1 MAKRGNGEGCI
12 RQRNDKSWEGIYTCG
27 YDKNG
32 KLKRRSVYGKT
43 RGEVQKKL
51 REILNSIDTGR
62 YVEPDKITCDEWFD
76 DWLKRYLIDT
86 KESTRAQYELYLRLY
101 VRPSIGTVKLQKVSF
116 FMVKNI
122 ILDCVAAD
130 LSAKTIRN
138 LNGIL
143 HHAFADAIKVRLM
156 NENPA
161 ENQDLPKVQKK
172 KMLFL
177 EGDKRTEFCK
187 EIKGKPYEYLFFVA
201 LFTGMRQ
208 GELLGLTWDAV
219 DFNRNSITISQQ
231 LKRDRRI
238 GAKVDYIIDST
249 KTNNIRTIC
258 PAPIVFDVL
267 KRIRRE
273 QMENRLKYGQ
283 EYDNPDNLVFT
294 NEYGHHLVSVSVLKV
309 LKVRAKAIGIPD
321 LRFHDL
327 RHSHVVMR
335 AENGDDM
342 KSVSEDLGHSDIRT
356 TANIYAHVSQRMKED
371 SAKRMQ
377 ALAETMYAI

>member
-12 RQRNDKSWEGIYTCG
+12 RQRGDKSWEGIYTCG

-51 REILNSIDTGR
+51 REVLSSIDNGD
-62 YVEPDKITCDEWFD
+62 YVDPAKLTCDEWFD
-76 DWLKRYLIDT
+76 DWLKRYLMNT

-101 VRPSIGTVKLQKVSF
+101 VRPSIGHVKLQKVSF

-122 ILDCVAAD
+122 ILDCIAED

-138 LNGIL
+138 LNGIM
-143 HHAFADAIKVRLM
+143 HHAFADAIKVRLIK
-156 NENPA
+156 ENPA
-161 ENQDLPKVQKK
+161 DGQDLPKVQKK

-177 EGDKRTEFCK
+177 EGESRAAFCN
-187 EIKGKPYEYLFFVA
+187 EIKGKQYEYLFFIA

-219 DFNRNSITISQQ
+219 DFNQKTITISQQ

-238 GAKVDYIIDST
+238 GSKVGYIIDST

-258 PAPIVFDVL
+258 PAPIVFDLL
-267 KRIRRE
+267 KKIRRE
-273 QMENRLKYGQ
+273 QMENRLKHGA
-283 EYDNPDNLVFT
+283 DFNNPDNLVFT
-294 NEYGHHLVSVSVLKV
+294 NETGHHLVSVYVLKV
-309 LKVRAKAIGIPD
+309 FKARAKAIGLPD

-356 TANIYAHVSQRMKED
+356 TANIYAHVSQRMKEE

-377 ALAETMYAI
+377 ALAEAIYAN

>member
-12 RQRNDKSWEGIYTCG
+12 RQRADKTWEGIYTCG
-27 YDKNG
+27 YDTSG

-51 REILNSIDTGR
+51 RAILESIDKGV
-62 YVEPDKITCDEWFD
+62 YVNPENITCDEWFD
-76 DWLKRYLIDT
+76 EWLKRYLVNT

-101 VRPSIGTVKLQKVSF
+101 VRPAIGSVKLQKVSF

-122 ILDCVAAD
+122 ILDCIAED

-138 LNGIL
+138 LNGIM
-143 HHAFADAIKVRLM
+143 HHAFSDAIKVRLM
-156 NENPA
+156 ASNPA
-161 ENQDLPKVQKK
+161 DGQDLPKVQKK

-177 EGDKRTEFCK
+177 EGDKRSAFCQ
-187 EIKGKPYEYLFFVA
+187 EIKGKLYEHLFIVA

-208 GELLGLTWDAV
+208 GELLGLDWNSV
-219 DFNRNSITISQQ
+219 DFGRNTITISQQ
-231 LKRDRRI
+231 LKRDRKI
-238 GAKVDYIIDST
+238 GEKVDYIIDST
-249 KTNNIRTIC
+249 KTNNVRTIC
-258 PAPIVFDVL
+258 PAQIVFDVL
-267 KRIRRE
+267 KHIRRE
-273 QMENRLKYGQ
+273 QIENRLKYGQ
-283 EYDNPDNLVFT
+283 EYDNPDDLVFT
-294 NEYGHHLVSVSVLKV
+294 NEHGHHLVSVYVLKV
-309 LKVRAKAIGIPD
+309 FKARAKAIGLPD

-327 RHSHVVMR
+327 RHSHVVIR

-356 TANIYAHVSQRMKED
+356 TANIYAHVSQRMKEE

-377 ALAETMYAI
+377 AVANSLYTL